1 MDDSGNILVKRIAK
15 SNVYVVRNPSEENA
29 ISSEILKLP
38 NGSLEPEKPVKLF
51 DMKKFQQNVSREMR
65 RAYPDRRKLECQCIS
80 AIAFVRSEQDPLDSP
95 CWIMLINI
103 VAMDMLKSKM
113 PPSNYNTVFQNSPKM
128 FHLNFTIFQKLA
140 KLTIFGIFNEL
151 LSTHM

>member
-1 MDDSGNILVKRIAK
+1 MG
-15 SNVYVVRNPSEENA
+15 SNVYVKLTSEENA
-29 ISSEILKLP
+29 IASDILKLP
-38 NGSLEPEKPVKLF
+38 NGQLESEKPVKLF

-80 AIAFVRSEQDPLDSP
+80 AIAFVRNENDILVCP

-113 PPSNYNTVFQNSPKM
+113 PPNALM
-128 FHLNFTIFQKLA
+128 IFDGCRNL
-140 KLTIFGIFNEL
+140 
-151 LSTHM
+151 